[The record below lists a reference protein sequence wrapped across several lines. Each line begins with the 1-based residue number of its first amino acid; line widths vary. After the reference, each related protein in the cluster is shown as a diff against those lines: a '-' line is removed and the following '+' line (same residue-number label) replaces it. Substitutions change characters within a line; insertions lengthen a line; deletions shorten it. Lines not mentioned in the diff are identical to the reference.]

1 MCKVLGSVPSTA
13 RKGGA
18 EALKFKARQN
28 NGVLVS
34 NSLHVW
40 PSHQTLPSGVS
51 LSRHTCEGHTTQQH
65 TAHKH
70 WCELTTDCMQRLPF
84 ADWRTYS
91 NRTMRKKW
99 KHLACPCFR
108 VSKLHFPYKSS
119 KVRGKKNPTSPHPSS
134 SPSKAHYRPLS
145 FTVLLT
151 PLQDVL
157 QAFLLQSL
165 AGRFPLPGIHFP
177 LLFTSSFWLHGSGLT
192 QASSQVISWLQ
203 MFLQHHWP
211 SLQLSSYNFTFV

>member
-13 RKGGA
+13 QKGGA

-51 LSRHTCEGHTTQQH
+51 LSRHTCEGHTTQQY

-84 ADWRTYS
+84 ANWRTYS

-119 KVRGKKNPTSPHPSS
+119 KVRGKRTPLHPTPAPVLVRPTADHCPSLYS
-134 SPSKAHYRPLS
+134 LPLS
-145 FTVLLT
+145 RMCCR
-151 PLQDVL
+151 PSYCKAWQGD
-157 QAFLLQSL
+157 SL
-165 AGRFPLPGIHFP
+165 CLEYTS
-177 LLFTSSFWLHGSGLT
+177 LFC
-192 QASSQVISWLQ
+192 SQVHFYSPFRPHSSIFSSHVLTSNV
-203 MFLQHHWP
+203 LTAPLTLP
-211 SLQLSSYNFTFV
+211 STIKL